1 MCLNNGSLPLR
12 LRRDELGWELEV
24 YRLAGVDRGVYRPEH
39 TRIRGEHAIVEYQR
53 RHDRSGV
60 LAHTTACLMRTFPN
74 LRGQFSA
81 YNGDWQLDAS
91 IPRPLRLVS
100 ASAELEGSE
109 PEPNRALER

>member
-1 MCLNNGSLPLR
+1 MCLSNGSLPLR
-12 LRRDELGWELEV
+12 LRRDEFGWELEI
-24 YRLAGVDRGVYRPEH
+24 YRLAPVDSGVYRPEH

-53 RHDRSGV
+53 RHDPSGV

-100 ASAELEGSE
+100 ANAALDGSE
-109 PEPNRALER
+109 PEQKSALER

>member
-1 MCLNNGSLPLR
+1 MCLSNGSLPLR
-12 LRRDELGWELEV
+12 LRRDEFGWELEV
-24 YRLAGVDRGVYRPEH
+24 YRLSGVDRGVYRPEH

-53 RHDRSGV
+53 RHDPSGV

-91 IPRPLRLVS
+91 LPRPLRLVS
-100 ASAELEGSE
+100 DGGQLDGSE
-109 PEPNRALER
+109 PEQNRAIER